1 MNGMVVHP
9 QINSQSL
16 AIFIRGDHS
25 VGTFIEL
32 LGHHQ
37 CETENKSS
45 KFWLLHGAI
54 FRLCFGESTS
64 GEFVNPSTGVRVPK
78 PNVSPNDRTR
88 CTAAWTTFSNHFR
101 FSGPQNLRNR
111 RWCYRAE
118 CRSLFRWP
126 WCRHAWRETPSL
138 GWSPRCGISH
148 FVVRM
153 DKCLFRSLPEMAEFC
168 CMLRRTPMW
177 FYYRRWQPFCP
188 TQFQGWWPFRLSD
201 MHHDWYPWKISPTD
215 QFASKSNQPHYV

>member
-1 MNGMVVHP
+1 LLCEASDEYGGIAIHQQLAKDHGMNGMVVHP

-54 FRLCFGESTS
+54 FRLCFGENTS

-78 PNVSPNDRTR
+78 PNVSPNVALAVQQHGRPL
-88 CTAAWTTFSNHFR
+88 ATT
-101 FSGPQNLRNR
+101 
-111 RWCYRAE
+111 
-118 CRSLFRWP
+118 
-126 WCRHAWRETPSL
+126 
-138 GWSPRCGISH
+138 
-148 FVVRM
+148 
-153 DKCLFRSLPEMAEFC
+153 
-168 CMLRRTPMW
+168 
-177 FYYRRWQPFCP
+177 
-188 TQFQGWWPFRLSD
+188 
-201 MHHDWYPWKISPTD
+201 
-215 QFASKSNQPHYV
+215 